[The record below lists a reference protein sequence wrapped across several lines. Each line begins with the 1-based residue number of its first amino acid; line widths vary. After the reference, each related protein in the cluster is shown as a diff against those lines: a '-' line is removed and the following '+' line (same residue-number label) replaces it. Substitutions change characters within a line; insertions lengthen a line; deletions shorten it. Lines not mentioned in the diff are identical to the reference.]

1 MEVAG
6 EKAVCRNCKYGV
18 PEGYKMVGEC
28 DREHEQEKEPVVLLC
43 DICGDPL
50 GDDGQV
56 TVSGVLCAKHLP
68 NSRGKVKSK
77 REASKS
83 VKPKDKQV
91 KPRKSK

>member
-28 DREHEQEKEPVVLLC
+28 DREEEQEPVVLLC

-50 GDDGQV
+50 GEDGQV
-56 TVSGVLCAKHLP
+56 TVGGVLCAKHLP

-77 REASKS
+77 REVSKPG
-83 VKPKDKQV
+83 KPKG